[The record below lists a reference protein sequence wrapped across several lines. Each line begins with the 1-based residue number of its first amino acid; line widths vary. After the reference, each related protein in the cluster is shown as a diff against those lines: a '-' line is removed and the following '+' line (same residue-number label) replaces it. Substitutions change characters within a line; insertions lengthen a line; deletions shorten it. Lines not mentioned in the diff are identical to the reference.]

1 MDGID
6 WMAGAMRAARMRLD
20 VAANNLANVSTD
32 GFRKAQT
39 EASLTSR
46 GIVITVRTAPS
57 QGALRHTGAP
67 FDLAIVGGR
76 QTRLGSFT
84 PDRDGYLA
92 DAKGRRLLG
101 THGAVHVDGQT
112 TIAADGSVRRDGREV
127 NRLPLPSGSSLRS

>member
-20 VAANNLANVSTD
+20 VAAHNLANVSTD

-46 GIVITVRTAPS
+46 GIIITVRTAPS

-67 FDLAIVGGR
+67 FDLAIVGGGTFDVGGR

-112 TIAADGSVRRDGREV
+112 TRSEERRVGKEC
-127 NRLPLPSGSSLRS
+127 RS